1 MKKLLKRMAKVILE
15 AALETVWGMIGAVVI
30 LVSLGKI
37 FEFIER
43 RFNKSK

>member
-1 MKKLLKRMAKVILE
+1 MKRLLKWMAKVILE

-37 FEFIER
+37 FEVIER
-43 RFNKSK
+43 RPKKSK

>member
-1 MKKLLKRMAKVILE
+1 MKRLLKWMVKVILE

-43 RFNKSK
+43 RSKKSK

>member
-1 MKKLLKRMAKVILE
+1 MKRLLKWMAKVILE

-43 RFNKSK
+43 RTNKSK